1 MNNENIQK
9 LFTLFSGET
18 YTDSHAPFIEV
29 AIIEVES
36 FLRDTAEKSDRR
48 IEFLC
53 AALAN
58 FRYRQALVSSDRSEY
73 TYEGRL
79 ISGADGKTL
88 EFSENLLR
96 SYYRLCRELIKPSE
110 FVFLGFDSEIA

>member
-9 LFTLFSGET
+9 LFTLFSGEE
-18 YTDSHAPFIEV
+18 YTETHAPFIEIAV
-29 AIIEVES
+29 IEVES
-36 FLRDTAEKSDRR
+36 ILADSTEKSDRR
-48 IEFLC
+48 LEFLC
-53 AALAN
+53 ASLAN

-79 ISGADGKTL
+79 ISGADAKTL

-96 SYYRLCRELIKPSE
+96 SYYRLCCDLIKPSE
-110 FVFLGFDSEIA
+110 FVFLGFDSEAV